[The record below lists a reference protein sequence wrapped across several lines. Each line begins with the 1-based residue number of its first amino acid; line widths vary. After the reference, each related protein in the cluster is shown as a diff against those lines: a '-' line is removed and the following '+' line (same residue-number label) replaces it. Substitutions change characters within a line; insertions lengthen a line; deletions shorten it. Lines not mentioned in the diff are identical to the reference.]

1 MMDLV
6 FGKKKT
12 PKEIM
17 REYKRGIERS
27 IRDLEREKIKL
38 ANEERKITNEMKRAA
53 KNNQLDAVKIMAR
66 DIVRIR
72 SYQQKFLKMKS
83 HLNSVSLKLT
93 TMQTS
98 QQMMDSMAQVT
109 RAMQGMNQRMNLP
122 EMQKIMMEFEKQ
134 TQVMDMKEEMMGDA
148 IDDGLGVDDEEEEE
162 EELMAQVL
170 DSVGLDLKGQLKS
183 KEPSKLETTEKVEEE
198 DDLSSRLENLKKT

>member
-1 MMDLV
+1 
-6 FGKKKT
+6 
-12 PKEIM
+12 M

-38 ANEERKITNEMKRAA
+38 GNEERKIINEMKRAA
-53 KNNQLDAVKIMAR
+53 KNNQLDAVKIHAR

-83 HLNSVSLKLT
+83 HLGSVSLKLT

-109 RAMQGMNQRMNLP
+109 RAMQGMNSRMNLP
-122 EMQKIMMEFEKQ
+122 EMQHIMMEFEKQ
-134 TQVMDMKEEMMGDA
+134 TGVMDMKEEMMGDA

-170 DSVGLDLKGQLKS
+170 DSVGLDLKGQLKT
-183 KEPSKLETTEKVEEE
+183 KEPSKLEQENEKVE
-198 DDLSSRLENLKKT
+198 DDLTSRLENLKKT

>member
-1 MMDLV
+1 MDAI

-38 ANEERKITNEMKRAA
+38 GNEERKIINEMKRAA
-53 KNNQLDAVKIMAR
+53 KNNQVDAVKIYAK

-83 HLNSVSLKLT
+83 HLSSVSLKLT

-109 RAMQGMNQRMNLP
+109 RAMHGMNSRMNLP
-122 EMQKIMMEFEKQ
+122 EMQHIMMEFEKQ
-134 TQVMDMKEEMMGDA
+134 TGIMDMKEEMMGDA

-170 DSVGLDLKGQLKS
+170 DSVGLDLKGQLKT
-183 KEPSKLETTEKVEEE
+183 KEPSKLEKEEEKVE